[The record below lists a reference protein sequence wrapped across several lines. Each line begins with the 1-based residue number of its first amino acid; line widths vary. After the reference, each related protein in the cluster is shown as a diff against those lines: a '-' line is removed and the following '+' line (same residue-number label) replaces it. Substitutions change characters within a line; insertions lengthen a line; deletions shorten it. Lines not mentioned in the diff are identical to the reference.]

1 MKMQNHY
8 TTNNGLRAWEKK
20 SNNHFLSDFQACMS
34 KWKSCNVCD
43 LNGTTY
49 FFALEFPMWK
59 WFKANLGDE
68 MYRFRNAIIMEFPRE
83 NHPVFFSVHHM
94 KHALENCFSL
104 FSHLHGQG
112 IRIIDKY
119 PYTERHIAKGAY
131 MRFSL

>member
-1 MKMQNHY
+1 
-8 TTNNGLRAWEKK
+8 
-20 SNNHFLSDFQACMS
+20 
-34 KWKSCNVCD
+34 
-43 LNGTTY
+43 
-49 FFALEFPMWK
+49 
-59 WFKANLGDE
+59 
-68 MYRFRNAIIMEFPRE
+68 MEFPRE

-119 PYTERHIAKGAY
+119 PYTVRHIAKGAY